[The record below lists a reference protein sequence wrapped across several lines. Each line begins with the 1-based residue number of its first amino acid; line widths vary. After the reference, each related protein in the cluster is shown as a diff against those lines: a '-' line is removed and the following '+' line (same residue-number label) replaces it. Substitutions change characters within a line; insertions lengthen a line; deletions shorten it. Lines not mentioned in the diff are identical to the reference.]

1 MQTLEDFKENN
12 KHLKKEALL
21 ELLYDQKKYSNHW
34 CDEAENRRKEL
45 EIATKK
51 LHEQEVLIK
60 QFTNFKRALVFFMKE
75 DIEKIA
81 TEIAKDI
88 SEEGISKYEED
99 RRDSEWEARVGLEA

>member
-1 MQTLEDFKENN
+1 MRTLEKFKEDN
-12 KHLKKEALL
+12 KHLKKDQLL
-21 ELLYDQKKYSNHW
+21 EMLYDQIKYSNQW
-34 CDEAENRRKEL
+34 CTELKNRKEEL

-60 QFTNFKRALVFFMKE
+60 QFTNFKRALAFFMKDDLE
-75 DIEKIA
+75 EIA

-99 RRDSEWEARVGLEA
+99 GRDSEWEARVGLEA